1 MINTILLSV
10 AIVILIVNITL
21 TILEAKHYY
30 HVYFP
35 SAAHPGRI
43 RGALVRG
50 PEGDVK
56 TTCTGWVEIDGMKYN
71 VEWHIIRKDRKWID
85 DGK

>member
-1 MINTILLSV
+1 MQTVLLIIA
-10 AIVILIVNITL
+10 AIIILINLIL
-21 TILEAKHYY
+21 TIQEAKHYY

-43 RGALVRG
+43 RGACEPG
-50 PEGDVK
+50 PEGNEK
-56 TTCTGWVEIDGMKYN
+56 TKGTGWVEIDGMKYS
-71 VEWHIIRKDRKWID
+71 VEWYLIGRKKDEK